1 MLIQNGI
8 CFLNVM
14 CFPFGGS
21 QEERKMGRTST
32 KNGKTS
38 SPKNSM
44 GISTNGKKKPRKAKN
59 AVDY

>member
-1 MLIQNGI
+1 
-8 CFLNVM
+8 
-14 CFPFGGS
+14 
-21 QEERKMGRTST
+21 MGRTST

-44 GISTNGKKKPRKAKN
+44 GISTKVKKKLGKARN